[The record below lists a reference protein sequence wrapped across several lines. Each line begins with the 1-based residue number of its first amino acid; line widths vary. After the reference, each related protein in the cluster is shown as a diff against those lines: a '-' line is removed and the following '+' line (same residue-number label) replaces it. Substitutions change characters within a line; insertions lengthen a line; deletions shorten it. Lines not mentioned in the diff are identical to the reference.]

1 MLGAGGLDRSR
12 GEGLPNGVRGEGGVR
27 RLLPA
32 AAELPLRDQDRM
44 RLAEGATHAKL
55 RWGPREAASGVKL
68 RATCRALK
76 AGPGAGVCD
85 GAFQL

>member
-1 MLGAGGLDRSR
+1 MLGAGGPDRSL

-27 RLLPA
+27 RPLPA

-55 RWGPREAASGVKL
+55 RWSPREAAFRGEAESHLQGFEGWARGWCL
-68 RATCRALK
+68 
-76 AGPGAGVCD
+76 
-85 GAFQL
+85 